1 MPCPKEFAW
10 AVRSALARLHD
21 PAYLETHPLASQLA
35 FVAEAP
41 ELTRGNLLRRTLR
54 LSIEALD
61 PGVGVPPSSPQARPY
76 HVLRGRYLLGES
88 LEQVAAELGIS
99 RRQAFREV
107 KRAVEALAEMLWDG
121 CTLRGEHAQGE
132 ASGRLQAE
140 VERLAQTS
148 RQEVD
153 IGELVGGAVE
163 GARRLADE
171 RALMVEL
178 SLESSGLRVPVNRVM
193 LRQAILNL
201 LSHAV
206 RVHQGGRLPV
216 SLRRSGQ
223 QALIQLTYRPGP
235 NATEAARSGEPYAV
249 AAQLLQ
255 TLGIDWSQEGLP
267 DGSARIS
274 LRIPLTEA
282 RRLLVIDDNEG
293 LIRLFERYL
302 EGQPYRVFSA
312 TNAAQALEMLP
323 QLEPQVVILD
333 VMMPE
338 RDGWE
343 VLESLRQSDP
353 ERRTR
358 VVVCSIINDPQLAA
372 AMGADGFLH
381 KPVDRAGLLHALERI
396 APGE

>member
-1 MPCPKEFAW
+1 
-10 AVRSALARLHD
+10 LA
-21 PAYLETHPLASQLA
+21 TQLA

-41 ELTRGNLLRRTLR
+41 ELTRGNLLRRTLC

-61 PGVGVPPSSPQARPY
+61 PGAGVPPSLPQGRPY
-76 HVLRGRYLLGES
+76 HILRGRYLLGES
-88 LEQVAAELGIS
+88 LEEVAAQLGIS
-99 RRQAFREV
+99 RRQAFREL
-107 KRAVEALAEMLWDG
+107 KRAVEALAEILWDSG
-121 CTLRGEHAQGE
+121 TLRGERAQDE
-132 ASGRLQAE
+132 PLRRLQAE
-140 VERLAQTS
+140 VERLALTS

-153 IGELVGGAVE
+153 LGELVGGAVE
-163 GARRLADE
+163 GARRLAGE
-171 RALMVEL
+171 RALTVEL
-178 SLESSGLRVPVNRVM
+178 SLESSDLRVPVNRVM

-206 RVHQGGRLPV
+206 RAHQGGRLPV
-216 SLRRSGQ
+216 CLRRSGE

-235 NATEAARSGEPYAV
+235 DATDATRSGEPYAV
-249 AAQLLQ
+249 ATQLLQ
-255 TLGIDWSQEGLP
+255 TLGVDWGQEGLP

-302 EGQPYRVFSA
+302 EGQPYRIFSA
-312 TNAAQALEMLP
+312 TSLAQAFDMLS

-343 VLESLRQSDP
+343 VLESLRQSEP
-353 ERRTR
+353 GRRAR
-358 VVVCSIINDPQLAA
+358 VLVCAIINDPQLAA

-381 KPVDRAGLLHALERI
+381 KPVDRAGLLHALERLDRD
-396 APGE
+396 AGDGGGEVSNVKRQT